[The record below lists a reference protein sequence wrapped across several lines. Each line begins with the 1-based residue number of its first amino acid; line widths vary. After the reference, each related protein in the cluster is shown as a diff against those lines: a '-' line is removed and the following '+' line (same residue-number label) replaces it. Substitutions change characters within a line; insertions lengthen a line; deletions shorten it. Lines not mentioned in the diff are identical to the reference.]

1 MRIINI
7 FLFMSL
13 LLVPISHASYEMLLA
28 HSTSQY
34 ADKIINGSKDIA
46 VTTTVLVATVFVA
59 KYVKNK
65 VIPLLEKYWSSDEPN
80 SPRSTAITSDQKTLS
95 GTNVAQQSSA
105 CSTTAHSQSTV
116 VLPSTPENSSVGEHM
131 QNNSNVSSNTSK
143 SNKPEDSSD
152 IQDSEYSSQ
161 DGAFNPDDPVIT
173 DDESDE
179 SDHGKSLI
187 LSMTSQSNKRG
198 EAPLFQPVNI
208 SGNNTHKPTT
218 ESTYSNH
225 ENDSLNNS
233 SGQLIK
239 VKHDD
244 IVLEVLYNMVHVP
257 FNMLEIRSATN
268 DFCIKYDFENK
279 GENYTKPRILRV
291 NGATPQEILE
301 KLDPLEENIDK
312 FIKLLDAY
320 KDSITLL
327 KSQEQV
333 CVTTIEQLVRL
344 VIKNPDI
351 FNKITLSKSD
361 KVSLDRIKALSEYL
375 RINHGPLKKDMK
387 KELAGLIK
395 YTINYP
401 EPQNKVLCYIDS
413 VKEIS
418 QVIKF
423 DEKTHP
429 RVVTKIADAY
439 RELIVSYRVYKHTL
453 DKYNT
458 QIKQRNRKSGEHLAK
473 ITDDMGK
480 GIVYYGLLTDQ
491 ERKYRELSIAD
502 RFIAQDEGNTAD
514 KLSEPSSDDPDNLL

>member
-1 MRIINI
+1 
-7 FLFMSL
+7 MSL

-80 SPRSTAITSDQKTLS
+80 SPRSTANTSDQKTLS
-95 GTNVAQQSSA
+95 GNDVAQQSSP
-105 CSTTAHSQSTV
+105 CSTTANSQSAV
-116 VLPSTPENSSVGEHM
+116 VLPSTPEHSSVGEHM

-143 SNKPEDSSD
+143 SNKPEDSS
-152 IQDSEYSSQ
+152 IHDSEYSSQ
-161 DGAFNPDDPVIT
+161 DGALNPDDAVIT
-173 DDESDE
+173 DDELDE
-179 SDHGKSLI
+179 SDHDKLLI
-187 LSMTSQSNKRG
+187 DSMTSQSNEQG
-198 EAPLFQPVNI
+198 EAPWFQPVNI

-233 SGQLIK
+233 SEQILQ
-239 VKHDD
+239 VKHDG
-244 IVLEVLYNMVHVP
+244 IVVKVVYSIVHVP
-257 FNMLEIRSATN
+257 SNMLVIKSAAN
-268 DFCIKYDFENK
+268 DFCIKYDFENE

-291 NGATPQEILE
+291 HGATPQEILD
-301 KLDPLEENIDK
+301 KLGPLEDNIHK
-312 FIKLLDAY
+312 FIKLLDTY
-320 KDSITLL
+320 KNSITLL

-333 CVTTIEQLVRL
+333 CVTTVEQLVRL

-361 KVSLDRIKALSEYL
+361 TVSLDRIKALSEYL
-375 RINHGPLKKDMK
+375 RINHGPLKKDME

-401 EPQNKVLCYIDS
+401 EPQNKVLCYIDF

-423 DEKTHP
+423 DERTHP
-429 RVVTKIADAY
+429 RVVTKIAGAY
-439 RELIVSYRVYKHTL
+439 RELIVSYRVYKDTL
-453 DKYNT
+453 DEYNT
-458 QIKQRNRKSGEHLAK
+458 QIEQRNRKSCEHLAK

-480 GIVYYGLLTDQ
+480 GIVYYGLSTDQ
-491 ERKYRELSIAD
+491 EIKYRELSIAD
-502 RFIAQDEGNTAD
+502 RFIAQDEENTAD